1 MCTGPTA
8 RYQALGEVQPI
19 DIFLQKAWRNLRFP
33 LAWAP
38 PEANV
43 ARIVADD
50 PNLSTDQWFA
60 FTPPRVPVLRDR
72 AAAARA
78 RRRRC

>member
-1 MCTGPTA
+1 MHRPDGGF
-8 RYQALGEVQPI
+8 QALNQVQPI
-19 DIFLQKAWRNLRFP
+19 DIFAQKAWRNLRFP

-50 PNLSTDQWFA
+50 PNLSEDQWFA
-60 FTPPRVPVLRDR
+60 FTPPGCRCSRPRSSSSD
-72 AAAARA
+72 